1 METNRDEQLWQL
13 AKRRANFQRSLVSY
27 FVINAFL
34 WLIWWFTTNANNR
47 SLSGHTPWPAWVM
60 LGWGLGLVFQYF
72 AAYGGSK
79 QSLTDREYEKLKK
92 DRENNP
98 L

>member
-1 METNRDEQLWQL
+1 MDSNRDEQLWRQ
-13 AKRRANFQRSLVSY
+13 AKQRARFQRSLVSY

-34 WLIWWFTTNANNR
+34 WILWWFTADTKNFH
-47 SLSGHTPWPAWVM
+47 GIPWPAWVI

-79 QSLTDREYEKLKK
+79 ENLVDREYEKLK
-92 DRENNP
+92 REREKNS